1 MKIGAQLQN
10 QRKLHHMS
18 QNELAEKLHLTR
30 QSISKWENGTTLPSF
45 ANVIAISE
53 VFDVSLDELIKGD
66 AALMD
71 KFKDDGK
78 IRLTRVETI
87 VIVGFVLVA
96 IFLGIIYATGISLTN
111 VNDWL
116 PDFGLVFF
124 ILFMMSVDRKK
135 FNDSLNK
142 KAVIFG
148 ILLLVAIMVPFVMQF
163 LSSVLE
169 GMVEGQGYYDHL
181 YK

>member
-1 MKIGAQLQN
+1 MKIGEQLQS

-45 ANVIAISE
+45 ANVITISE
-53 VFDVSLDELIKGD
+53 LFDVSLDELIKGD

-78 IRLTRVETI
+78 IRLTKIETI
-87 VIVGFVLVA
+87 IIVGFLLVA
-96 IFLGIIYATGISLTN
+96 ISLGIIYATGISLSN

-116 PDFGLVFF
+116 PDFALVFF

-148 ILLLVAIMVPFVMQF
+148 ILLLVTIMVPFIMQF
-163 LSSVLE
+163 LSDVLK
-169 GMVEGQGYYDHL
+169 GMIEQQVYYDHL